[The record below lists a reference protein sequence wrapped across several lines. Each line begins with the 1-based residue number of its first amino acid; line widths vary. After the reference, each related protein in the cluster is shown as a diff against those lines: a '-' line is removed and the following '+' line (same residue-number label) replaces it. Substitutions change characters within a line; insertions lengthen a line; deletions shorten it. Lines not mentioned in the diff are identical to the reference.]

1 MHTGIPSKEETR
13 KNATMKIAMMLAFAV
28 TAGVSANAR
37 QSEENARLKV
47 RVFVDNNAVQ
57 PSVLHLAEGI
67 ADRMFATAG
76 VRIEWRGHSPEG
88 GPPRGGAL
96 AIGLASNTPEHLLP
110 GALAFARVYE
120 GVHIDVFCDRL
131 DRMAPGSK
139 MAVPLLAHVLVHEI
153 THMIQGIDRHSE
165 SGVMKSCW
173 TASDYAEMMSTPL
186 PFTPQDIQ
194 LIRLGLAAR
203 ARGETLAG
211 ADSSSAAQDAQ

>member
-1 MHTGIPSKEETR
+1 M
-13 KNATMKIAMMLAFAV
+13 
-28 TAGVSANAR
+28 
-37 QSEENARLKV
+37 
-47 RVFVDNNAVQ
+47 
-57 PSVLHLAEGI
+57 
-67 ADRMFATAG
+67 
-76 VRIEWRGHSPEG
+76 
-88 GPPRGGAL
+88 
-96 AIGLASNTPEHLLP
+96 ASNTPEHLLP

-153 THMIQGIDRHSE
+153 THMIQGIDRHSD

>member
-1 MHTGIPSKEETR
+1 
-13 KNATMKIAMMLAFAV
+13 MKIALVLVFAV

-37 QSEENARLKV
+37 QSGENARLKV

-57 PSVLHLAEGI
+57 PIVLHLAEGI
-67 ADRMFATAG
+67 ADAMFATAG

-88 GPPRGGAL
+88 GAPRGGAL

-131 DRMAPGSK
+131 DRLAPGSK

-153 THMIQGIDRHSE
+153 THMLQGIDRHSD

-186 PFTPQDIQ
+186 RFTPQDIQ
-194 LIRLGLAAR
+194 LIHLGLTAR
-203 ARGETLAG
+203 TRGQSLIA
-211 ADSSSAAQDAQ
+211 ADSTSAAEDSR

>member
-1 MHTGIPSKEETR
+1 
-13 KNATMKIAMMLAFAV
+13 MKIAVMLAFAV
-28 TAGVSANAR
+28 TAGVSAKPR
-37 QSEENARLKV
+37 QSEESPRLKV

-67 ADRMFATAG
+67 ADVMFATAG

-88 GPPRGGAL
+88 GPPRGGGL

-110 GALAFARVYE
+110 GALGFARVYE

-131 DRMAPGSK
+131 DRLAPGSK

-153 THMIQGIDRHSE
+153 THMIQGIDRHSD

-186 PFTPQDIQ
+186 PFTPQDIR
-194 LIRLGLAAR
+194 LIRLGLATR
-203 ARGETLAG
+203 ARGESLVA
-211 ADSSSAAQDAQ
+211 ADSTSAAEGAQ